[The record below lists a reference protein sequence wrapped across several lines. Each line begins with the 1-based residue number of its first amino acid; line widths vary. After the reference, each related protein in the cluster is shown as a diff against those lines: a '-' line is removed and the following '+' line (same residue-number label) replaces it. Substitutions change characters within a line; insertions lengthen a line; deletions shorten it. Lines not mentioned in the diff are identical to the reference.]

1 MADESERISS
11 LAFDL
16 AISGLNYQQSFKMAV
31 VDSSKMRNWQV
42 RDAVA
47 EDIPD
52 ILEMI
57 KVHAANS
64 TCTTKTSFYRKV
76 A

>member
-1 MADESERISS
+1 MADERERISS

-16 AISGLNYQQSFKMAV
+16 AIHGLNNRQSFKMAV
-31 VDSSKMRNWQV
+31 VDSSKMRNWRV

-52 ILEMI
+52 ILQMI
-57 KVHAANS
+57 KVHATNS
-64 TCTTKTSFYRKV
+64 IWTKKN
-76 A
+76 